1 MYVEHREL
9 CFYFLGY
16 LRKNG
21 LLKRKRL
28 SFARAIEI
36 VNGFDASDDV
46 PWHFPKKPKPTA
58 PTNDAV
64 DKPAE

>member
-9 CFYFLGY
+9 CFCFLGY
-16 LRKNG
+16 LSKNG

-28 SFARAIEI
+28 SFERAIEI

-46 PWHFPKKPKPTA
+46 PWHFSKTQKPTA